1 MIHSRRW
8 TVEIVIDEH
17 GDEWRTHAQAR
28 LHTQDRSDLRGD
40 GTARRSPRD
49 ADVPE
54 IGDDVAVARA
64 LADLARQLMETAG
77 NGGGGVPHGQEA
89 AGAVGGRRRGRIG

>member
-1 MIHSRRW
+1 MTHSRCW

-28 LHTQDRSDLRGD
+28 LRTDEGSDLRGD
-40 GTARRSPRD
+40 GAARRSPRD

-54 IGDDVAVARA
+54 IGDELAVARA
-64 LADLARQLMETAG
+64 LADLARQLMEAAG
-77 NGGGGVPHGQEA
+77 NGGGGMPHGQEA
-89 AGAVGGRRRGRIG
+89 AGTVGGRRRGRIG